1 LTDVTLEQAQAH
13 LDAWLAADLAVS
25 TGQSYSIA
33 TRALTR
39 VNAAE
44 IRAQIDYWTGKVNA
58 LTSGGRGSG
67 IRVRG
72 VW

>member
-1 LTDVTLEQAQAH
+1 MTMTLEQAQAH

-25 TGQSYSIA
+25 KGQSYSIA

-44 IRAQIDYWTGKVNA
+44 IRAQIEYWQTKVNA
-58 LTSGGRGSG
+58 LTTGGRGGG

-72 VW
+72 IW